1 MNPLATWVLAIL
13 GALGGAGGLVALLTV
28 RGQRRKLLSESHS
41 IDADA
46 ATKLSA
52 ASLEL
57 LEPARQEIGRLEK
70 KLTSALAQ
78 VDALQ
83 AEVGSLRSQ
92 VSTMTKDLADSHDEI
107 RRLTGDD

>member
-1 MNPLATWVLAIL
+1 MNPIANVLVAVF
-13 GALGGAGGLVALLTV
+13 GALGGLAGLGALLTV
-28 RGQRRKLLSESHS
+28 RGQRRKLLSESHN

-52 ASLEL
+52 ASLTL
-57 LEPARQEIGRLEK
+57 LRPAQEEIDRLSR
-70 KLTSALAQ
+70 KLSDAVSQ
-78 VDALQ
+78 IDALQ
-83 AEVGSLRSQ
+83 AEVNSLRGQ

>member
-1 MNPLATWVLAIL
+1 MNSAATLILGILGSLGGLGGL
-13 GALGGAGGLVALLTV
+13 GALLMV
-28 RGQRRKLLSESHS
+28 RGQRRKLFSESHN

-107 RRLTGDD
+107 RRLTGE